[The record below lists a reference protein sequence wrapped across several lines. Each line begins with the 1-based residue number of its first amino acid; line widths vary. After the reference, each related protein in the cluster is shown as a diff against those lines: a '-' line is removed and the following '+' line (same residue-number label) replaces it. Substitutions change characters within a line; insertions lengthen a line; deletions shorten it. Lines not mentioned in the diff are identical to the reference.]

1 MKAIYDG
8 TKQAAMQ
15 FWKKLCSLFK
25 SLTYERSKADPC
37 MHFKWTDAGL
47 VIFLS
52 WVDDMLICGPEQE
65 VLKAKQEF
73 TTAIECDDQGE
84 LEEYVGCKVNYDKE
98 KGRMKFTQPVMIQ
111 SFNDEFKLPSEAPV
125 IPATAGDLLKREDGN
140 PLSKGDQTTYRSGV
154 GKLLHM
160 RTWSRNDILN
170 RTRELSRY
178 MQQATDKHL
187 NAMYKVMNYVIATK
201 EKGNIIHP
209 MRKWNGKDR
218 DHKFRIGGRSDS
230 EFATDPETRRSVSA
244 GHTAFL
250 EGSPFSARSRMQ
262 KCVTLSVTEAEF
274 VSGADCVQDMLY
286 CMRLLESIGLQVEK
300 PMILEMDNKGAVDLV
315 NNWSATGHTRH
326 ICTKINF
333 LRELKEE
340 GLLKVVWLSNEFM
353 SSDIF
358 TKNVGGAD
366 FHKHSKVY
374 IGE

>member
-1 MKAIYDG
+1 
-8 TKQAAMQ
+8 
-15 FWKKLCSLFK
+15 
-25 SLTYERSKADPC
+25 
-37 MHFKWTDAGL
+37 
-47 VIFLS
+47 
-52 WVDDMLICGPEQE
+52 
-65 VLKAKQEF
+65 
-73 TTAIECDDQGE
+73 
-84 LEEYVGCKVNYDKE
+84 
-98 KGRMKFTQPVMIQ
+98 
-111 SFNDEFKLPSEAPV
+111 
-125 IPATAGDLLKREDGN
+125 
-140 PLSKGDQTTYRSGV
+140 
-154 GKLLHM
+154 
-160 RTWSRNDILN
+160 
-170 RTRELSRY
+170 

-230 EFATDPETRRSVSA
+230 EFATDPETRRSVS

-286 CMRLLESIGLQVEK
+286 CMRLLKSIGLQVEK

-340 GLLKVVWLSNEFM
+340 GLLKVVWLSNEYM